1 MRSHCAK
8 EERDVSKLGADQ
20 RAGYEK
26 IDIIEGY
33 DKWASTYDEDPN
45 PLVALEEPVTLGLIG
60 DVRGQRVLDLGCG
73 TGRYCVLLARRGAS
87 VVGIDAS
94 SEMLEQA
101 KRKINPGCR
110 FALHKGTIDKMDFP
124 DEHFDLIVSA
134 LTFEH
139 LAELEPTFGEAV
151 RVLKTGG
158 RMAISDVH
166 PFWPVSGHDYTE
178 FFDRA
183 GQEYRI
189 PAYPH
194 LFEEYWRLCTKF
206 GLRVEDIRETKIDNW
221 LIERFPSLEE
231 YRGLPLAAAL
241 RLRKSAWRNGTEQP

>member
-1 MRSHCAK
+1 M
-8 EERDVSKLGADQ
+8 SKLGPDE
-20 RAGYEK
+20 RPGYKK

-45 PLVALEEPVTLGLIG
+45 PLVALEEPVTLEFIG

-73 TGRYCVLLARRGAS
+73 TGRYCVLLARRGAG
-87 VVGIDAS
+87 VVGIDPS

-101 KRKINPGCR
+101 KRKITPACR
-110 FALHKGTIDKMDFP
+110 FELHKGTIDEMDFP
-124 DEHFDLIVSA
+124 DEHFDLIVSG

-139 LAELEPTFGEAV
+139 LAELESTFGEAV

-158 RMAISDVH
+158 RMAVSGVH
-166 PFWPVSGHDYTE
+166 PYWPVSGHDYTE
-178 FFDRA
+178 FFDKA

-194 LFEEYWRLCTKF
+194 LIEEYWRLCRNF
-206 GLRVEDIRETKIDNW
+206 GLRVEDIREMKIDDW
-221 LIERFPSLEE
+221 LIERFPSLKE
-231 YRGLPLAAAL
+231 YRGLPLAVAL
-241 RLRKSAWRNGTEQP
+241 KLRKSARRSGIEQP

>member
-1 MRSHCAK
+1 MQGGCPI
-8 EERDVSKLGADQ
+8 EERDVSKLGPDQ
-20 RAGYEK
+20 RPGYKK

-33 DKWASTYDEDPN
+33 GKWASTYDEDPN
-45 PLVALEEPVTLGLIG
+45 PLVALEEPVTLEFIG

-73 TGRYCVLLARRGAS
+73 TGRYCVLLARRGATA
-87 VVGIDAS
+87 VGIDPS

-101 KRKINPGCR
+101 KRKITPGCR
-110 FALHKGTIDKMDFP
+110 FELHKGTIDEMNFP

-139 LAELEPTFGEAV
+139 LVELEPTFGEAV

-158 RMAISDVH
+158 RMAVSGVH
-166 PFWPVSGHDYTE
+166 PYWPVSGHDYTE
-178 FFDRA
+178 FFDKA

-194 LFEEYWRLCTKF
+194 LIEEYWRLCRRF
-206 GLRVEDIRETKIDNW
+206 GLYVEDIREMKIDDW
-221 LIERFPSLEE
+221 LIEPFPSLEE
-231 YRGLPLAAAL
+231 YRGLPLAVAL
-241 RLRKSAWRNGTEQP
+241 KLSKSACRSGIEWP